1 VTLDRH
7 VEFKV
12 VMQRGSRL
20 QVPKLIRWEFKLEP
34 AQVLRIALHFD
45 GHWGT
50 REEFFGHINK
60 AGRITV
66 PKLICS
72 LLKNT
77 YNGHELAEATFV
89 VELEPADKPD
99 E

>member
-1 VTLDRH
+1 

-20 QVPKLIRWEFKLEP
+20 QVPKLIRWEFKLEST
-34 AQVLRIALHFD
+34 QVLRIALYFD

-50 REEFFGHINK
+50 REEFFGHISK
-60 AGRITV
+60 DGRITV

-72 LLKNT
+72 LLKNA
-77 YNGHELAEATFV
+77 YNGQEFAKATFV
-89 VELEPADKPD
+89 VDLAPADKPD
-99 E
+99 EEE